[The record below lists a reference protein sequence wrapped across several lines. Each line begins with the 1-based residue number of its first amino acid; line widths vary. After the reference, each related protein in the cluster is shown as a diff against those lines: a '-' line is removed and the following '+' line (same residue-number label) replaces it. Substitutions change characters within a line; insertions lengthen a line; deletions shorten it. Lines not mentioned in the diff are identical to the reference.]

1 MRQEEIKSF
10 KLSFASLKRQ
20 ENGQK
25 WLKWEQW
32 FGRGYD
38 KRDRGE

>member
-1 MRQEEIKSF
+1 MRQEAIKPF

-32 FGRGYD
+32 FCRGYD
-38 KRDRGE
+38 KRESGD